1 MSLCLSILSPLENLA
16 NKKKRRKKTTPNPEI
31 LQVINKI
38 RVHAWHRV
46 GWQPAFFLEV
56 QRKILGIVQLQSR
69 FAWGFIFVTGVLPPT
84 LALVYDYVEHNLSG
98 EGSVEDWPLLFW
110 RKKVGFFHHG
120 GTTDVWS

>member
-1 MSLCLSILSPLENLA
+1 MALSSYSQGLL
-16 NKKKRRKKTTPNPEI
+16 
-31 LQVINKI
+31 
-38 RVHAWHRV
+38 
-46 GWQPAFFLEV
+46 
-56 QRKILGIVQLQSR
+56 
-69 FAWGFIFVTGVLPPT
+69 GVLFLLLVSCPPT

>member
-1 MSLCLSILSPLENLA
+1 M
-16 NKKKRRKKTTPNPEI
+16 
-31 LQVINKI
+31 
-38 RVHAWHRV
+38 

-56 QRKILGIVQLQSR
+56 QRRILGIVQLQSR

-110 RKKVGFFHHG
+110 RKKVGIFPSRWYHGHLVIEGAQPG
-120 GTTDVWS
+120 GTYKNGNCDGTESIAKLLVYVLV